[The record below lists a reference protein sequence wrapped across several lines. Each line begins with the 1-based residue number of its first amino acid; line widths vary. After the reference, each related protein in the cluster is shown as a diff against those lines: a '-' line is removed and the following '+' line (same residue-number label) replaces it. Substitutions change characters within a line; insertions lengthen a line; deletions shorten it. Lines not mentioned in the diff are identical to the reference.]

1 MKINL
6 NNPSV
11 ANDAS
16 RPQGRDA
23 LFYVHVVLAL
33 IVTIA
38 GCLYTGMAV
47 HTCNR
52 RMRDDLLT
60 RTRVIASAVN
70 ADRVK
75 SLSGSASDLNTAPY
89 QRLKSQLYTLKQA
102 YTDIRF
108 IYIMGRTAN
117 GDIFFFID
125 NEATDSPDLVLPG
138 QPYPEASPLFR
149 QGLAQ
154 WLEVVDGPIN
164 DQWGT
169 WFTAL
174 VPMRDP
180 LTGAPLA
187 MLGADIAATTWY
199 QRLLGAA
206 LPGAGITL
214 LILLIIGLG
223 CALHGRCRCLHTPA
237 SRHQHL
243 IEPGLVALIGV
254 VLSVF
259 TAWRVHVGERCQRE
273 QIFNQVAEGFTSLI
287 AKNINLIRFAE
298 LEGLASFLQH
308 SPDITREEFH
318 LYAGH
323 LVKNSLVQ
331 AWDLIGI
338 VPRDERRAFE
348 EKMHRQGVSDF
359 RIWEYGPDGQKVP
372 AADRPCYY
380 PVVFFAPEAGNETV
394 LGYDLAS
401 EPMRLAVVETTL
413 ATGLPTATEPLV
425 LIQEWA
431 AQKSILALHP
441 VFAAN
446 SQNIRGFALAAIR
459 MESLLGHDPEKFRL
473 AQLSISFMRPD
484 REPELLAQSMIE
496 STCARGTKVMRPLFA
511 FGQVLTISA
520 QPCDDFIA
528 AYPLRK
534 GPIVLFCGIG
544 LSIAVTAIV
553 ALLSHRSEE
562 LTTLV
567 QKRSAELS
575 RSEERFHQLAEQTH
589 TLHWECDATGLITAV
604 GSECQTI
611 VGYYP
616 EEVIGKMHVFDLYP
630 EAQREQFKEKTLAA
644 FAQKETFN
652 EVINP
657 LITKDGRTIIM
668 STSCMPIIAD
678 NGSLIG
684 YYGSDRD
691 VTEREN
697 MTAELEKSRGA
708 AEAASHAK
716 SEFLTNM
723 SHEIRTPINGI
734 VGVADLL
741 RESGLSE
748 EQSEYVDIINT
759 SSQLL
764 LELINEI
771 LDFSRI
777 EAGRLTLMPE
787 DFSLERL
794 LEDICSSLAL
804 IAHNKNIELY
814 CHIDPH
820 TPLILHGD
828 DFHLRQVLVNLCG
841 NAIKFTEKGEVCIS
855 ARSDGQRDGKELIR
869 FSVRDTGIGIPDE
882 QQARIF
888 ETFSQA
894 DSSIKRRYGGTGLG
908 LAIVKRLVELMGGEI
923 KLQSQNGVGS
933 EFYFVIPLTPQPQ
946 QSPPPALSDTLRHCQ
961 ALVVESHRG
970 LRTSLKSRLHNWGIL
985 STPAATLTDALEI
998 MQLGDFQSPFDLVLL
1013 DLELLDTRQGNQ
1025 PLVDLHGS
1033 PWTASRIVGMAHVG
1047 SPQAASYRYSPAL
1060 AAFVH
1065 KPIKNSDLLKAITL
1079 ALETQAKPTA
1089 NTDCPADA
1097 TPQNHAAA
1105 IPETPAAPAAPAAE
1119 EEAPAILLVDDNEVN
1134 QKVALAIIKK
1144 MGMSVDV
1151 ASNGQQALDLLASN
1165 KYRLVLMDVQMPDMD
1180 GLQATRLL
1188 RSQDETACNRDVPI
1202 IAMTAHSAENYQQQ
1216 CHDAGMNDYICKPI
1230 TAKTLRE
1237 CITRWLTGKQQT

>member
-1 MKINL
+1 MKKNIG
-6 NNPSV
+6 NPSG
-11 ANDAS
+11 AGNTS
-16 RPQGRDA
+16 QPQGRDA

-47 HTCNR
+47 HACNR
-52 RMRDDLLT
+52 KMRDDLLT

-89 QRLKSQLYTLKQA
+89 RRLKTQLYTLKQA
-102 YTDIRF
+102 YADIRF

-125 NEATDSPDLVLPG
+125 NEAVDSPDVVSPG

-174 VPMRDP
+174 VPIRDP
-180 LTGAPLA
+180 LTGDPLA
-187 MLGADIAATTWY
+187 VLGADIAATTWY
-199 QRLLGAA
+199 QRLLFAA

-214 LILLIIGLG
+214 LILLIIGIG
-223 CALHGRCRCLHTPA
+223 ASLHERYRNQNTPA
-237 SRHQHL
+237 AKHQHL
-243 IEPGLVALIGV
+243 IEPGLVACIGV
-254 VLSVF
+254 ALSIF
-259 TAWRVHVGERCQRE
+259 TASQAHLGERQQRE

-323 LVKNSLVQ
+323 LIKNSLVQ

-338 VPRDERRAFE
+338 VPHDERQAFE
-348 EKMHRQGVSDF
+348 EEMHRQGVSDF
-359 RIWEYGPDGQKVP
+359 SIWDYGPDGQKVP
-372 AADRPCYY
+372 AADRPYYY

-401 EPMRLAVVETTL
+401 EPLRLAVVEETL

-441 VFAAN
+441 VFAADR
-446 SQNIRGFALAAIR
+446 STISGFALAAIR
-459 MESLLGHDPEKFRL
+459 METLLGHDPEKFRL
-473 AQLSISFMRPD
+473 AQLSIEFLRPD
-484 REPELLAQSMIE
+484 REPELLAQSKSE
-496 STCARGTKVMRPLFA
+496 STCTGGVKIMRPLFA
-511 FGQVLTISA
+511 FGQVLAISA

-553 ALLSHRSEE
+553 ALLSHRSAE
-562 LTTLV
+562 LTSLV
-567 QKRSAELS
+567 QIRSAELS
-575 RSEERFHQLAEQTH
+575 QSEERFHQLAEQTH
-589 TLHWECDATGLITAV
+589 TLHWECDATGLITAI
-604 GSECQTI
+604 GSESKAIT
-611 VGYYP
+611 GYGP
-616 EEVIGKMHVFDLYP
+616 DEVIGKMHVFDLCP
-630 EAQREQFKEKTLAA
+630 EAQREQFKEKVLTA
-644 FAQKETFN
+644 FAQKQIFN
-652 EVINP
+652 EVLNP
-657 LITKDGRTIIM
+657 LETKDGRTIVV
-668 STSCMPIIAD
+668 STSGMPITTD
-678 NGSLIG
+678 KGNLVG

-697 MTAELEKSRGA
+697 MTAELEKSRCA

-741 RESGLSE
+741 RESGLTE
-748 EQSEYVDIINT
+748 EQSEFVDIINT

-777 EAGRLTLMPE
+777 EAGRLTLMPD
-787 DFSLERL
+787 DFALDRL

-814 CHIDPH
+814 CHIEPH

-828 DFHLRQVLVNLCG
+828 DFHLRQILVNLCG

-855 ARSDGQRDGKELIR
+855 AHSDGQRDGKELIH

-923 KLQSQNGVGS
+923 KLQSQCGVGS

-946 QSPPPALSDTLRHCQ
+946 QSPPPTPPDAFRRCQ
-961 ALVVESHRG
+961 ALVIESHRG
-970 LRTSLKSRLHNWGIL
+970 LRMSLKSRLRNWGI
-985 STPAATLTDALEI
+985 SATPAATIADALEI

-1013 DLELLDTRQGNQ
+1013 DLELIDSRQNNQ
-1025 PLVDLHGS
+1025 PLVDLQGS

-1047 SPQAASYRYSPAL
+1047 SPQAAHYRNSPAL

-1065 KPIKNSDLLKAITL
+1065 KPIKNNDLLKALTL
-1079 ALETQAKPTA
+1079 ALDTQAKPTA

-1097 TPQNHAAA
+1097 TPQNHTAT
-1105 IPETPAAPAAPAAE
+1105 IPETAAAPAAE

-1144 MGMSVDV
+1144 MGLCVDV
-1151 ASNGQQALDLLASN
+1151 ASNGRQALDLLASKN
-1165 KYRLVLMDVQMPDMD
+1165 YRLVLMDVQMPDMD
-1180 GLQATRLL
+1180 GLQATRII
-1188 RSQDETACNRDVPI
+1188 RAQDATALNRNVPI

-1216 CHDAGMNDYICKPI
+1216 CQEAGMNDYICKPI
-1230 TAKTLRE
+1230 TASKLRE
-1237 CITRWLTGKQQT
+1237 IIAGWHIGNQQS